1 MGIYVDFSK
10 GNGESTI
17 VQHGN
22 VGNHHENFLNFCKI
36 CDFFR
41 VYLGAACLPLNVV
54 ENQTMVGR
62 LCLLEIENAARH
74 SWLAMSNQRSFKI
87 ESFRFPAFVPKKIEY
102 ICF

>member
-54 ENQTMVGR
+54 ENQTMTDR
-62 LCLLEIENAARH
+62 LCRLGIENATGH
-74 SWLAMSNQRSFKI
+74 SWRTNVNSATKEFAI
-87 ESFRFPAFVPKKIEY
+87 FV
-102 ICF
+102 